1 MGDLPRTGLVYED
14 LQAIDDERHRYEII
28 DGELFVS
35 PSPTTAHQRA
45 SLVIAAALLAHVRT
59 HGGEVLAAP
68 YDVYFARDTVV
79 IPDVVY
85 VTPEHHTRIEDRFLR
100 GAPDLVVEVAS
111 PSTRRIDLG
120 RKLALY
126 QREGVAEYWFVD
138 VTNFTVVVHRLSG
151 DAYGP
156 PQILGRG
163 QTLTPTVAPGFTLPV
178 DEVFTVPGADRP

>member
-1 MGDLPRTGLVYED
+1 MGDLPRTGLVYDD

-35 PSPTTAHQRA
+35 PSPSTAHQMA
-45 SLVIAAALLAHVRT
+45 QLTIAAALLDHVRAT
-59 HGGEVLAAP
+59 GGAVLMAP
-68 YDVYFARDTVV
+68 YDVYFASDTVV

-85 VTPEHHTRIEDRFLR
+85 VTPEHRERVEDRFLR

-120 RKLALY
+120 RKLQLY
-126 QREGVAEYWFVD
+126 QREGVSEYWFVD
-138 VTNFTVVVHRLSG
+138 VTNATVVVHRLVDG
-151 DAYGP
+151 TYAP

-163 QTLTPTVAPGFTLPV
+163 QTLLPAVAPGFSLGV
-178 DEVFTVPGADRP
+178 DEVFEVPGGSR